1 MKLLFPKPRIV
12 ISGCLEFDTCR
23 FNDNYIMNKSCFK
36 SFPIELIENQD
47 NKWNL

>member
-1 MKLLFPKPRIV
+1 MKLLFSKSVIV
-12 ISGCLEFDTCR
+12 ISRCLEFDTCR
-23 FNDNYIMNKSCFK
+23 FNDDYIMNKSYFK